1 MLSLLLEFEGEER
14 TVKCAQC
21 SKDAVYK
28 CSICQKLLC
37 PEHVRFQPV
46 CASCVQKTTVKY
58 AVKKASS
65 QDRGEIKRLV
75 QLFWGEQEQLT
86 FDTTFN
92 VSELPAYVAKKK
104 DKVVGFVSFT
114 ELHDDMIVAALGI
127 IPEYQGMGVGRRLV
141 AIVEKEAKRLKKK
154 KVLVS
159 TSNDDLP
166 ALAFYQRLGFQI
178 YEVKPNA
185 IAEKHGKALKGIG
198 NLPIRDELRLQKTV
212 R

>member
-1 MLSLLLEFEGEER
+1 M
-14 TVKCAQC
+14 KCAQC

-37 PEHVRFQPV
+37 PEHVRFRPV
-46 CASCVQKTTVKY
+46 CASSVQKTKVKY
-58 AVKKASS
+58 AVKKTSS

-92 VSELPAYVAKKK
+92 VSELPAYVAKKE
-104 DKVVGFVSFT
+104 DKIVGLVSFT
-114 ELHDDMIVAALGI
+114 ELHDDFIVVALGI

-141 AIVEKEAKRLKKK
+141 ANAEKEAKRLKKK
-154 KVLVS
+154 RVLVS

-185 IAEKHGKALKGIG
+185 IAEKHGKVLKGIG

>member
-1 MLSLLLEFEGEER
+1 MLLELEREER
-14 TVKCAQC
+14 TMKCAQC

-28 CSICQKLLC
+28 CNICQKIFC

-46 CASCVQKTTVKY
+46 CASCVPKTTVKY

-86 FDTTFN
+86 FDITFK
-92 VSELPAYVAKKK
+92 VSELPAYVAKKEG
-104 DKVVGFVSFT
+104 KVVGFVSFA
-114 ELHDDMIVAALGI
+114 ELHDDLTVVALGI
-127 IPEYQGMGVGRRLV
+127 IPEYQGVGVGRRLV
-141 AIVEKEAKRLKKK
+141 ASAEKEAKRLKKK
-154 KVLVS
+154 RILVS
-159 TSNDDLP
+159 TSNDNLP

-185 IAEKHGKALKGIG
+185 IAEKHGKVLKGIG
-198 NLPIRDELRLQKTV
+198 NLPVRDELRLQKTV

>member
-1 MLSLLLEFEGEER
+1 M
-14 TVKCAQC
+14 KCAQC

-28 CSICQKLLC
+28 CSICQKILC

-46 CASCVQKTTVKY
+46 CLSCVQKTTVKY

-86 FDTTFN
+86 FGTTFK
-92 VSELPAYVAKKK
+92 VSELPAYVAKKE
-104 DKVVGFVSFT
+104 DKIVGFVSFA
-114 ELHDDMIVAALGI
+114 ELHDDLIVVALGI
-127 IPEYQGMGVGRRLV
+127 IPEYQGVGVGRRLV
-141 AIVEKEAKRLKKK
+141 ASAEKEARRLKKK
-154 KVLVS
+154 RMLVS

-185 IAEKHGKALKGIG
+185 VAEKHGKVLKGIG
-198 NLPIRDELRLQKTV
+198 NLPIRDELRLQKKV

>member
-1 MLSLLLEFEGEER
+1 MLVEFEGEER

-21 SKDAVYK
+21 SKDAVYS

-46 CASCVQKTTVKY
+46 CVSCVQKTTVKY
-58 AVKKASS
+58 VVKKASS

-86 FDTTFN
+86 FDTIFN
-92 VSELPAYVAKKK
+92 VSELPAHVAKKENK
-104 DKVVGFVSFT
+104 AVGFVSFA
-114 ELHDDMIVAALGI
+114 ELHDDLIVAALGI
-127 IPEYQGMGVGRRLV
+127 IPEYQGMGIGRRLV
-141 AIVEKEAKRLKKK
+141 ANAEKEAKRLKKK
-154 KVLVS
+154 RMLVS

-185 IAEKHGKALKGIG
+185 IAEKHGKVLKGIG